1 MAKLI
6 YSAITSLDGYI
17 EDSTG
22 KFDWAVPDEEVH
34 RFVNDLV
41 RTADTYLYGRRMYE
55 TMMGWETDP
64 SFAAESPPM
73 RDFAGI
79 WQAADKIVYSRTL
92 TTVATGRTRIER
104 DFDPEAI
111 RQLKATTG
119 HDITRRWS
127 RPRHPCVQ
135 GRVGRRVPPVPCTH
149 HRGRR
154 ETVVLPSMC
163 AWSLNC
169 WRNAA
174 LVMAWY
180 IWRWDPIFATYELNG
195 DKFNAVEHVF
205 WLENPRHQFKV
216 TYRPTNSNV

>member
-34 RFVNDLV
+34 RFANDLE
-41 RTADTYLYGRRMYE
+41 RAAGTYLYGRRMYE

-64 SFAAESPPM
+64 SFAAESPLM

-92 TTVATGRTRIER
+92 KAVATARTRIER

-119 HDITRRWS
+119 HDILIGGPDLATHAFRAGLVDECHLFLAPIIVGGGKQSIPHNVRLELDLLAERRFGNGMVHLRYRTRS
-127 RPRHPCVQ
+127 
-135 GRVGRRVPPVPCTH
+135 
-149 HRGRR
+149 
-154 ETVVLPSMC
+154 
-163 AWSLNC
+163 
-169 WRNAA
+169 
-174 LVMAWY
+174 
-180 IWRWDPIFATYELNG
+180 
-195 DKFNAVEHVF
+195 
-205 WLENPRHQFKV
+205 
-216 TYRPTNSNV
+216 